1 MISMLSLLIS
11 TPKIG
16 IKLSFVSNSNHAS
29 FTFRTVCHAKHP
41 ICLPSS
47 DVNTL
52 TLMLIH
58 SAVILLAVILHLI
71 KNVFIAK
78 GKIKNS
84 VLFLLYGIPSLRC
97 SVDWKTQSTRI
108 GVSTSSVWPF
118 VMKYLSPK
126 QKKTFSRL
134 YNIHYDYLQ
143 QVQVIYRK

>member
-1 MISMLSLLIS
+1 
-11 TPKIG
+11 
-16 IKLSFVSNSNHAS
+16 
-29 FTFRTVCHAKHP
+29 
-41 ICLPSS
+41 
-47 DVNTL
+47 
-52 TLMLIH
+52 MLIH

-84 VLFLLYGIPSLRC
+84 VLFLLYGIPSLMC

-134 YNIHYDYLQ
+134 YNIHYDYFQ